1 MTLTL
6 YFSRPCR
13 IQVGCSQSH
22 PAKVNVIYIFL
33 IVSIFVLTQFHLIL
47 QNVLFNIMQYSGCM
61 SVQVCCC
68 HIVYIGSISSC
79 SDHLVASLE
88 TGSFLKQSL
97 IIEPTAVTV
106 ALFLVGYN
114 S

>member
-1 MTLTL
+1 M
-6 YFSRPCR
+6 
-13 IQVGCSQSH
+13 
-22 PAKVNVIYIFL
+22 NVIYIFL

-47 QNVLFNIMQYSGCM
+47 QNVFFNIMQYSGCM

-68 HIVYIGSISSC
+68 HIGSISAAVADHIPSSC

-88 TGSFLKQSL
+88 TGSFLKQRL
-97 IIEPTAVTV
+97 IIEPTTVTV